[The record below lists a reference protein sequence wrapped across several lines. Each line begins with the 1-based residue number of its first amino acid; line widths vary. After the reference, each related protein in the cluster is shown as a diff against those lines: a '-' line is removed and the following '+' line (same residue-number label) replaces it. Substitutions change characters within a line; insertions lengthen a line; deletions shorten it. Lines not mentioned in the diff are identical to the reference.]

1 MNKTCARCQKVVYPI
16 EELKCLDKTWH
27 KTCFKCTECGMA
39 LNMKTYKGFNKL
51 PYCEAHI
58 PKAKATVI
66 ADTPELKRIAENTKI
81 QSNVKYHED
90 FEKSKGK
97 FTQVADDPETL
108 RIKQN
113 TKIISNIA
121 YHGDLEKKAAM
132 EKQREAAEIADVRAA
147 ANHAQQ
153 QQQQQQPSNTYNQL
167 RSAILHNSHHPTGGA
182 QPAHLN
188 ENVASAGGGGGGYGS
203 GTNSATYDQYDNY
216 TTAASVNSNSNS
228 NNNHL
233 NYQQQQQ
240 QQQPQK
246 TASYHSNTNAVSAA
260 NANNGAITG
269 TGHPTG
275 GPQATQQL
283 YASNN
288 YNSHFSSST
297 SLGGAPGGAPGG
309 LAHHNS
315 NGAVSTGVA
324 IGGGSN
330 SNHSHPGVGNNS
342 GLVNVNNGSATA
354 GAVNSIGKIA
364 DYDPLT
370 DGPRPMPNTGRPSTT
385 LIYSSDSRGSVNNA
399 YPKRIGS
406 IADIDPANGIY
417 SSLASDSASHHQ
429 QQSQQHHQQQQQ
441 QQQLLHQQQQQQQR
455 ALQQQQQQQQ
465 QQQYYQQMMQQQQQS
480 KPNLRVYRAL
490 YDYEAQDTDEVSFR
504 EGDVIFE
511 VESADSGWM
520 TGRVERTG
528 KTGMLPANYVE
539 QAVI

>member
-147 ANHAQQ
+147 ANHPIQPQQ
-153 QQQQQQPSNTYNQL
+153 QQQQQSSNTYNQL

-182 QPAHLN
+182 QVAHLN
-188 ENVASAGGGGGGYGS
+188 ENVASAGSGGGGFGS
-203 GTNSATYDQYDNY
+203 GTNSNAYDQYDNY
-216 TTAASVNSNSNS
+216 TSAGSANSNSNSNS

-233 NYQQQQQ
+233 SYQQQQ

-246 TASYHSNTNAVSAA
+246 TASYHNNSNAVSAA

-269 TGHPTG
+269 TGHSG
-275 GPQATQQL
+275 GTQATQQI

-297 SLGGAPGGAPGG
+297 SLGGAAGG
-309 LAHHNS
+309 LTHHNS
-315 NGAVSTGVA
+315 NGAVSTGAA
-324 IGGGSN
+324 IGGSN
-330 SNHSHPGVGNNS
+330 SNHSHPSVGNS
-342 GLVNVNNGSATA
+342 GLVNNGSATA
-354 GAVNSIGKIA
+354 GTVNSIGKIA

-417 SSLASDSASHHQ
+417 SSLAGETASHHQ
-429 QQSQQHHQQQQQ
+429 LHQQQQQQ
-441 QQQLLHQQQQQQQR
+441 QQQLLHQQQQQQR
-455 ALQQQQQQQQ
+455 ALQQQQQQQ
-465 QQQYYQQMMQQQQQS
+465 QQQYYQQMMQQQQS
-480 KPNLRVYRAL
+480 KSNLRVYRAL